1 MIIFEFSPPGLPSGG
16 RQLAFAR
23 LGRFFK
29 MLMLLDVCQNPCFF
43 AELVK
48 AAKGSFE
55 GLIVPY
61 FNSGQPVTPP
71 LGRLKVHTYNL
82 YLSVRSAKYLRMS
95 MAKWWDLDL
104 GVDRLQTSRPTAL
117 GAVQ

>member
-71 LGRLKVHTYNL
+71 LGRLKVQTYSII
-82 YLSVRSAKYLRMS
+82 LSVRIPKNVRKS
-95 MAKWWDLDL
+95 MTKWRDPDL
-104 GVDRLQTSRPTAL
+104 GLDRL
-117 GAVQ
+117 